1 MDGHLDSG
9 ASSPGHSHSSSISES
24 DFSTPSTERSTLFS
38 PSVEDLQPFEGH
50 YIAIVG
56 GLGYIGSHTCLELLK
71 AGYNI
76 IIIDN
81 LSNSYRSVYDR
92 LGTLAK
98 SHYETRCEPMPEM
111 SLYEADYRDKTAITK
126 ILEEYVCP
134 PVPSRFN
141 IGDTGIASKIRG
153 VIHFGAFK
161 SVSESIQEP
170 LKYYAN
176 NVAGLIEFC
185 SILTSFNIKT
195 FIFSS
200 SATVYGSLANSG
212 QPLLEEYCTH
222 QMESFT
228 DHDGQ
233 IKTVDGGCTGLT
245 NPYGRTK
252 WMCEAIL
259 SDLALADPEWT
270 IIALRYFNPV
280 GCDESGLLG
289 EDPRG
294 VPTNLM
300 PVVLRVLTGLSPVL
314 DVFGT
319 DYPTPDGTA
328 VRDFIHVTDLAK
340 GHIAALSAASDGRVP
355 NGFRTYNLGSG
366 QGHSVMDVVGAVES
380 VSSSRIPIREVERR
394 EGDVG
399 ICVAMPKRAETELN
413 WKTERSL
420 NTCCKDVWNFL
431 EKIKGQELPAV

>member
-1 MDGHLDSG
+1 MDSHSDSG
-9 ASSPGHSHSSSISES
+9 ASSPGYSHSSSNSES
-24 DFSTPSTERSTLFS
+24 EISTPSTERSTIFS
-38 PSVEDLQPFEGH
+38 TSVEDLQPSEGH
-50 YIAIVG
+50 YIAVVG

-76 IIIDN
+76 VIIDN

-92 LGTLAK
+92 LGAIATA
-98 SHYETRCEPMPEM
+98 HYEKRCETKPKMR
-111 SLYEADYRDKTAITK
+111 LHEADYRDKPAITK
-126 ILEEYVCP
+126 ILEEYVRTNIT
-134 PVPSRFN
+134 SRFSS
-141 IGDTGIASKIRG
+141 GDTRLASMIRG
-153 VIHFGAFK
+153 VIHFGAYK

-185 SILTSFNIKT
+185 SILSSFNIKT

-222 QMESFT
+222 QTESFT
-228 DHDGQ
+228 DHDGH

-270 IIALRYFNPV
+270 ILALRYFNPV

-294 VPTNLM
+294 EPTNLM
-300 PVVLRVLTGLSPVL
+300 PVVLRVLTGMSPVL

-319 DYPTPDGTA
+319 DYPTSDGT
-328 VRDFIHVTDLAK
+328 
-340 GHIAALSAASDGRVP
+340 
-355 NGFRTYNLGSG
+355 G
-366 QGHSVMDVVGAVES
+366 QYSWYSESFQKVMLTP
-380 VSSSRIPIREVERR
+380 R
-394 EGDVG
+394 
-399 ICVAMPKRAETELN
+399 
-413 WKTERSL
+413 
-420 NTCCKDVWNFL
+420 F
-431 EKIKGQELPAV
+431 

>member
-1 MDGHLDSG
+1 
-9 ASSPGHSHSSSISES
+9 
-24 DFSTPSTERSTLFS
+24 
-38 PSVEDLQPFEGH
+38 
-50 YIAIVG
+50 
-56 GLGYIGSHTCLELLK
+56 
-71 AGYNI
+71 
-76 IIIDN
+76 
-81 LSNSYRSVYDR
+81 
-92 LGTLAK
+92 
-98 SHYETRCEPMPEM
+98 MPEM
-111 SLYEADYRDKTAITK
+111 QLYEADYRDKTAVTK
-126 ILEEYVCP
+126 IFEEYVKP
-134 PVPSRFN
+134 LIPSRFN
-141 IGDTGIASKIRG
+141 ENSAFASKIRG
-153 VIHFGAFK
+153 VIHFGAYK

-222 QMESFT
+222 SMETFT
-228 DHDGQ
+228 DHDGHT
-233 IKTVDGGCTGLT
+233 KTVDGGCSGLT

-252 WMCEAIL
+252 WMGEAIL

-328 VRDFIHVTDLAK
+328 IRDFIHVTDLA
-340 GHIAALSAASDGRVP
+340 R
-355 NGFRTYNLGSG
+355 
-366 QGHSVMDVVGAVES
+366 GHSMYFSERYIS
-380 VSSSRIPIREVERR
+380 PSTPISEYSEHFVPQIVCLR
-394 EGDVG
+394 
-399 ICVAMPKRAETELN
+399 N
-413 WKTERSL
+413 
-420 NTCCKDVWNFL
+420 KDVSRNSQHSAKSNRSPL
-431 EKIKGQELPAV
+431 LSTC

>member
-1 MDGHLDSG
+1 MDSHPNSG
-9 ASSPGHSHSSSISES
+9 GSSPRHSPSSSISG
-24 DFSTPSTERSTLFS
+24 FGTPSTERSTLFS
-38 PSVEDLQPFEGH
+38 PSVEDLQPAAGH

-76 IIIDN
+76 VIIDN
-81 LSNSYRSVYDR
+81 LSNSYRTVYDR
-92 LGTLAK
+92 LHVLAK
-98 SHYETRCEPMPEM
+98 QHYETRCEPMPEM
-111 SLYEADYRDKTAITK
+111 QFYEADYRDKIAIAK
-126 ILEEYVCP
+126 ILEDYVELP
-134 PVPSRFN
+134 MPSHF
-141 IGDTGIASKIRG
+141 GGGHTHTASKIRG
-153 VIHFGAFK
+153 VIHFGGYK

-185 SILTSFNIKT
+185 TLLASFNIKT

-222 QMESFT
+222 QTETFM
-228 DHDGQ
+228 DHDGHL
-233 IKTVDGGCTGLT
+233 KTVDGGCTGLT

-259 SDLALADPEWT
+259 SDLAIADPEWT

-280 GCDESGLLG
+280 GCDESGILG

-300 PVVLRVLTGLSPVL
+300 PVVLRVLTGVSPVL

-340 GHIAALSAASDGRVP
+340 GLSRLPFHFSLFQTV
-355 NGFRTYNLGSG
+355 L
-366 QGHSVMDVVGAVES
+366 
-380 VSSSRIPIREVERR
+380 EV
-394 EGDVG
+394 
-399 ICVAMPKRAETELN
+399 A
-413 WKTERSL
+413 KTIFS
-420 NTCCKDVWNFL
+420 
-431 EKIKGQELPAV
+431 

>member
-1 MDGHLDSG
+1 
-9 ASSPGHSHSSSISES
+9 
-24 DFSTPSTERSTLFS
+24 
-38 PSVEDLQPFEGH
+38 
-50 YIAIVG
+50 
-56 GLGYIGSHTCLELLK
+56 LLK

-92 LGTLAK
+92 LGVLAK

-111 SLYEADYRDKTAITK
+111 KLYEADYRDKIRITK
-126 ILEEYVCP
+126 ILEEYVEP
-134 PVPSRFN
+134 AIPSRFSRGN
-141 IGDTGIASKIRG
+141 TGIASKIRG
-153 VIHFGAFK
+153 VIHFGAYK

-185 SILTSFNIKT
+185 SILMSFNIKT

-212 QPLLEEYCTH
+212 KPLLEEYCTH

-228 DHDGQ
+228 DHDGH

-259 SDLALADPEWT
+259 SDLAIADPEWT

-289 EDPRG
+289 EGPRG

-328 VRDFIHVTDLAK
+328 VRDFIHVTDLSR
-340 GHIAALSAASDGRVP
+340 GHIVSNLFPISCHFSGSTPNSALED
-355 NGFRTYNLGSG
+355 
-366 QGHSVMDVVGAVES
+366 M
-380 VSSSRIPIREVERR
+380 
-394 EGDVG
+394 
-399 ICVAMPKRAETELN
+399 
-413 WKTERSL
+413 
-420 NTCCKDVWNFL
+420 
-431 EKIKGQELPAV
+431 LPE

>member
-1 MDGHLDSG
+1 MDSQSDSG
-9 ASSPGHSHSSSISES
+9 ASSPRHSPSSSISGVG
-24 DFSTPSTERSTLFS
+24 TPSTERSTLFR
-38 PSVEDLQPFEGH
+38 PSIEDLQPSDGH

-92 LGTLAK
+92 LGILAK
-98 SHYETRCEPMPEM
+98 RHYETRCEPLPEM
-111 SLYEADYRDKTAITK
+111 QLYVADYRDNSAITK
-126 ILEEYVCP
+126 ILDEYVETP
-134 PVPSRFN
+134 ILSRFGR
-141 IGDTGIASKIRG
+141 GDTSTESKIRG
-153 VIHFGAFK
+153 VIHFGAYK

-185 SILTSFNIKT
+185 SILSSFNIKT

-222 QMESFT
+222 QTETFT
-228 DHDGQ
+228 DHDGHP
-233 IKTVDGGCTGLT
+233 KTVDGGCTGLT

-259 SDLALADPEWT
+259 SDLAIADPEWT

-280 GCDESGLLG
+280 GCDESGILG

-300 PVVLRVLTGLSPVL
+300 PVVLRVLTGISPIL

-328 VRDFIHVTDLAK
+328 VRDFIHVTDLAR
-340 GHIAALSAASDGRVP
+340 GHIAALSAAADGRVP
-355 NGFRTYNLGSG
+355 KGFRTYNLGSG
-366 QGHSVMDVVGAVES
+366 QGQSVMDVVSAVES
-380 VSSSRIPIREVERR
+380 VSSSTIPIREVDRR

-399 ICVAMPKRAETELN
+399 ICVAMARRAETELN
-413 WKTERSL
+413 WRTERSME
-420 NTCCKDVWNFL
+420 TCCRDIWNFL
-431 EKIKGQELPAV
+431 EKRKGQELRAL